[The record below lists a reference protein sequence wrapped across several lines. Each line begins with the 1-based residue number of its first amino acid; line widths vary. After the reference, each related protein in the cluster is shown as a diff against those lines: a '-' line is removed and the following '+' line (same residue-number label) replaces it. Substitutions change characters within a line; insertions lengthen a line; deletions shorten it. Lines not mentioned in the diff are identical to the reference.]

1 MRNVAELARTGLV
14 RPVNINVEQYIMGKL
29 KDTYWPDI
37 ITTAIAEKCVK
48 NAAGVAYFV
57 AGITALLALL
67 AWFDVFHLLSPW
79 SLLDA
84 ALFAVIAFL
93 ISRGQERQPLPASFS
108 TDRSS

>member
-1 MRNVAELARTGLV
+1 LVTGVIAMRNVAELARTGL
-14 RPVNINVEQYIMGKL
+14 
-29 KDTYWPDI
+29 DWPDI
-37 ITTAIAEKCVK
+37 TTTAIAEKCVK